1 MTGHSEEQQ
10 DPSLYRTIARPAQ
23 AELRRER
30 SLFLGRC
37 ARVETVEAARAF
49 IEEVSAAHR
58 DATHNCFAYRIG
70 SPPRET
76 VYYSD
81 RGEPAG
87 TAGKPIL
94 GAILHRALTDV
105 VVVVTRYFGG
115 KRLGVRGLIEAYG
128 QTAALTLEKAGVV
141 VQRRTA
147 ALVVR
152 CPYRHYEAVLQLCRR
167 YQAEWSAESFAEEV
181 TLSVRLRPGDVEAFS
196 RDLSAFA
203 LGRVTAAG
211 SQSG

>member
-1 MTGHSEEQQ
+1 M
-10 DPSLYRTIARPAQ
+10 RC
-23 AELRRER
+23 ER
-30 SLFLGRC
+30 SLFLGHC

-49 IEEVSAAHR
+49 IEEVSTAHR

-94 GAILHRALTDV
+94 GAILQRELTDV

-115 KRLGVRGLIEAYG
+115 KKLGIRGLIEAYSK
-128 QTAALTLEKAGVV
+128 AASLTLEKAGVA

-147 ALVVR
+147 ALTVR
-152 CPYRHYEAVLQLCRR
+152 CPYSHYEAVLQLCRR

-181 TLSVRLRPGDVEAFS
+181 TLAVHLSPGDVEAFT
-196 RDLSAFA
+196 RELSAFG
-203 LGRVTAAG
+203 LGRVTAAE